1 MKNKAFVVTLVF
13 LTLPI
18 AAYLQVVKG
27 TLIQQESSAIR
38 LYGYKGFDKIL
49 LDSTSTNGKGDF
61 ELNFGSY
68 SGMGFVSIENQKNY
82 FIILN
87 EKKIKLKEIYLKERK
102 ILEYSLSKE
111 NMIFNHYSSRH
122 LMRGN
127 VIKGLEFALIYYND
141 TLVFPSQSKK
151 IIVDELK
158 RLKQQDSDE
167 LKSISTDL
175 YVSYFLPLRKLID
188 DAPLS
193 VQLYPKRIPKLIS
206 EFRKIDFNGKRLYNS
221 GLIST
226 LIENHYLLLEN
237 SGKPLDSI
245 YHQMNISTDYLI
257 SSLEGNDSL
266 LNEVTNYLFDFLE
279 KRSLFSASEYLALK
293 MLTQNSC
300 TLNDDLTKQL
310 ETYRIMKVG
319 NIAPD
324 IIFTGKK
331 IFHQIEIP
339 SSLKLST
346 MNNKYSL
353 IVFGA
358 SWCTKCKEEIPKL
371 TKNYVKWK
379 QKGVEVVFISLDKNP
394 EEFIEFTKEFPWLS
408 VCDFKSWDT
417 QAAQDYHVFSTPTMF
432 LLDRDFKI
440 LLRPKS
446 VEQADVWV
454 NHKLN

>member
-1 MKNKAFVVTLVF
+1 
-13 LTLPI
+13 
-18 AAYLQVVKG
+18 
-27 TLIQQESSAIR
+27 
-38 LYGYKGFDKIL
+38 
-49 LDSTSTNGKGDF
+49 
-61 ELNFGSY
+61 
-68 SGMGFVSIENQKNY
+68 
-82 FIILN
+82 
-87 EKKIKLKEIYLKERK
+87 
-102 ILEYSLSKE
+102 
-111 NMIFNHYSSRH
+111 
-122 LMRGN
+122 
-127 VIKGLEFALIYYND
+127 
-141 TLVFPSQSKK
+141 VFPSQSKK